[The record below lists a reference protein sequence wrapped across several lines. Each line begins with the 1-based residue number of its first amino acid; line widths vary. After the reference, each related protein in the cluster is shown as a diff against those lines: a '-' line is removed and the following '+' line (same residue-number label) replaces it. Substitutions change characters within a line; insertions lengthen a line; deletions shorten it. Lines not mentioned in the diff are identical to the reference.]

1 MEIFHWFLASNL
13 VWLIMI
19 ATMIKIKA
27 SWSAI
32 IVVAIIINALG
43 FASTPISYYVAICIN
58 LLFPEQPGYLLGL
71 KIKYSFQG

>member
-58 LLFPEQPGYLLGL
+58 LLFFALFLYGGIF
-71 KIKYSFQG
+71 KKNKST